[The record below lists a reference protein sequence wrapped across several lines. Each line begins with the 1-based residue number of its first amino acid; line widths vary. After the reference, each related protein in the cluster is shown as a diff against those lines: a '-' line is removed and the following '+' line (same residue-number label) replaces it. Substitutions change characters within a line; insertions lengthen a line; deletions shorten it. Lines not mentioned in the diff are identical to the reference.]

1 MVIFQGLILLVFG
14 AGLLRVDYQSL
25 SRGWL
30 PCGPKGLKG
39 RLEFRRD
46 QQPYWYWLM
55 FGIYAAAGT
64 ALISLAV
71 RILTGH
77 AEPLPLQ

>member
-1 MVIFQGLILLVFG
+1 
-14 AGLLRVDYQSL
+14 
-25 SRGWL
+25 
-30 PCGPKGLKG
+30 
-39 RLEFRRD
+39 
-46 QQPYWYWLM
+46 M